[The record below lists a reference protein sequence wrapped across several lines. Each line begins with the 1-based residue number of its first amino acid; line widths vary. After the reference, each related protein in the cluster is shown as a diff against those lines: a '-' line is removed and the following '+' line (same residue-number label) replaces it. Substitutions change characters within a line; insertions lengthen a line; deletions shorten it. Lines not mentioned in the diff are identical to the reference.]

1 MRERESC
8 TGREGERKGETYKER
23 VPETPEG
30 PRDPAAGCGGSAMG
44 GPPSSGKS
52 RATRALGCTVD
63 AGADWAVVPQPPAAN
78 VWPVAGGTEGRA
90 AWVGA
95 AGGVAAGCAE
105 PGFRVPAGTS

>member
-1 MRERESC
+1 
-8 TGREGERKGETYKER
+8 
-23 VPETPEG
+23 
-30 PRDPAAGCGGSAMG
+30 MG

-63 AGADWAVVPQPPAAN
+63 AGADWAVVPQPPAAK
-78 VWPVAGGTEGRA
+78 VWPVAGGAEGRA